1 MTARTAEVAEG
12 RTTDAGALTVEQY
25 LADWLASLPLR
36 GLEANTLAWYRS
48 AVERHIIPSLG
59 SVKLAKLSA
68 TKIEAFLAEKADSG
82 RLDGSGGLG
91 PTSIRRLV
99 VTLTK
104 SLGAAVRKGLLT
116 SNPMDRVERT
126 RTPQADVTETVWIPI
141 R

>member
-116 SNPMDRVERT
+116 SNTMDRVERT